1 MAVTKISS
9 QKAFDMVNHVILLT
23 KLKHYGVRGTC
34 YKWFQS
40 FLCQR
45 LQYTQI
51 KESGS
56 SLKTI
61 SWSPTRLC
69 PWTCYLSYT

>member
-1 MAVTKISS
+1 
-9 QKAFDMVNHVILLT
+9 MVNDGILLT
-23 KLKHYGVRGTC
+23 KLKHYGVRGAC

-45 LQYTQI
+45 LQYTQT
-51 KESGS
+51 KESES

-61 SWSPTRLC
+61 SHGVLQGSVLGPLIY
-69 PWTCYLSYT
+69 PIHKQHAQFS